1 MRAALLIVFALL
13 LAGCGSTPTTGT
25 GAAAG
30 TPAPVS
36 ETTAPAE
43 TVSPVETA
51 AAEATLPTS
60 QTAAPAALPLPAG
73 SVEAN
78 AAEDLSVRLNLGAGA
93 LQLTAKE
100 AVEWSDGS
108 LGCPVPGMMYTQAII
123 PGYKLTYSDG
133 SKSYVVHTDESGE
146 RVVLC
151 ENMNPVELV
160 RP

>member
-43 TVSPVETA
+43 TVSPVET